1 MEENGIR
8 SRQESTDSLDS
19 LTSSEEC
26 TSEDDKED
34 NNLDVDVDDFQII
47 KTVGKSSLK
56 YLELQFAIFA
66 LVENLEIFFVGL
78 EFQIPTYI
86 LNFFLTNF

>member
-1 MEENGIR
+1 MRGEIVDNNNNNKMEDSGIR

-26 TSEDDKED
+26 NSEDDKED

-47 KTVGKSSLK
+47 KTVGKTS
-56 YLELQFAIFA
+56 
-66 LVENLEIFFVGL
+66 
-78 EFQIPTYI
+78 
-86 LNFFLTNF
+86 

>member
-1 MEENGIR
+1 MR

-47 KTVGKSSLK
+47 KTVGKSSLT
-56 YLELQFAIFA
+56 YLGLQFANTFKKKY
-66 LVENLEIFFVGL
+66 FFC
-78 EFQIPTYI
+78 
-86 LNFFLTNF
+86 